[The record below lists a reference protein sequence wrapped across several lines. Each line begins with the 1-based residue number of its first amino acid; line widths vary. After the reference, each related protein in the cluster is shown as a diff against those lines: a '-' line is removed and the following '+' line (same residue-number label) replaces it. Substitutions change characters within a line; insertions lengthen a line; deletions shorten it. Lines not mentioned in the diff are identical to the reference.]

1 MTRYKEFTL
10 DEIEQDFAT
19 RFFAVQYN
27 SKGYESHFHRNLE
40 IYGVFNGEVTVTI
53 AGERHT
59 LSNGQMAIINCMEVH
74 EYDMNEEAEIF
85 YFNIGTT
92 YLSTFISQYK
102 NSLLP
107 HWLLDVEYNKKL
119 YAQISSL
126 FDISDKVLEIRKYG
140 IVNNLFADIIER
152 YGVVDGGYDGKSH
165 EFIEQV
171 IQYIYDHYAEDIT
184 LVSLAN
190 KFCIDSKLL
199 SKKLSS
205 CIGVD
210 LRMFVND
217 IRLRKALQM
226 KEDPAM
232 RDVPIKE
239 IIRLCGFK
247 RIGTF
252 YETLKRSGRFYSGSA
267 KK

>member
-1 MTRYKEFTL
+1 MLFRS
-10 DEIEQDFAT
+10 T
-19 RFFAVQYN
+19 RFFLLLYK

-53 AGERHT
+53 AGDKHT
-59 LSNGQMAIINCMEVH
+59 LFGGQMAVINCMEVH
-74 EYDMNEEAEIF
+74 EYDMTEEAEIF

-107 HWLLDVEYNKKL
+107 HWLLDAEYNKRL
-119 YAQISSL
+119 YDQISML
-126 FDISDKVLEIRKYG
+126 FYNYKNVSEIRKFG
-140 IVNNLFADIIER
+140 IVNNLFADIIDH
-152 YGVVDGGYDGKSH
+152 YGIVDGGYDSKSH
-165 EFIEQV
+165 KFIETV

-184 LVSLAN
+184 LVSLAD

-199 SKKLSS
+199 SKKLSR

-232 RDVPIKE
+232 RDIPIKE

-247 RIGTF
+247 RSGTF
-252 YETLKRSGRFYSGSA
+252 YETLKRSGRMYLGSDR
-267 KK
+267 K